1 MPGSRELLDEGL
13 RHEKAG
19 ALDRALDR
27 YVAALESAADVAEQS
42 EAWRRQAHVRRLRCE
57 WDAALD
63 AAREAANLARA
74 AGLTN
79 DLAEAMNAEAAVH
92 QSRGD
97 YALARELYT
106 QIPEQSTDDRI
117 RGVALQN
124 LASLCAMEGDYPSAE
139 AHFRDALA
147 AFEHAGYE
155 WGRAHVLNNL
165 GRLAFEQGRLDEAA
179 ESLLQAIEETK
190 LIDDLDLLAL
200 ARLNYAE
207 VLLAR
212 SVCGEAESLV
222 SASLGHYAT
231 TGNQWRRIECL
242 RVLGDLHVCSGMPDT
257 AIKFYTIA
265 LQVAEEIGAKPEQT
279 MLRARLQQVRSAS

>member
-27 YVAALESAADVAEQS
+27 YAAAFESATDPAEQS

-57 WDAALD
+57 WDAALA
-63 AAREAANLARA
+63 AAREAASLART
-74 AGLTN
+74 AGLEN

-97 YALARELYT
+97 YELARELYT

-124 LASLCAMEGDYPSAE
+124 LASLCAMEGDYPRAE
-139 AHFRDALA
+139 ARFRDALA
-147 AFEHAGYE
+147 AFERAEYE

-165 GRLAFEQGRLDEAA
+165 GRLAFEQNRLDEAE
-179 ESLLQAIEETK
+179 ESLLQAIDETK

-212 SVCGEAESLV
+212 SDCREAESLV

-242 RVLGDLHVCSGMPDT
+242 RVLGDLHVCNDMAET
-257 AIKFYTIA
+257 AQKFYTTA
-265 LQVAEEIGAKPEQT
+265 LQVAEEIGARPEQA
-279 MLRARLQQVRSAS
+279 MLRSRLERIGAG